1 MLAGLLCRGGASW
14 PPYITTAWPSAFLA
28 WPGRSPSSVRATPG
42 DAASERLSVPAGRLA
57 SGGRRGR
64 RCSHSEPGSS
74 PASQRAGLRMNI

>member
-42 DAASERLSVPAGRLA
+42 MWPARDSASLPGVWHPAAAEAAGVLIASPGRRRQA
-57 SGGRRGR
+57 SGQGCG
-64 RCSHSEPGSS
+64 
-74 PASQRAGLRMNI
+74 